1 MNLPSSINGWRPN
14 RPEPSTP
21 FREAI
26 GSVGYEFRW
35 VIIDTWMLTWRMLIH
50 YRRNPEMLASITISP
65 VMFLLLF
72 NYVFGGAISGGGE
85 FNYLDYLVPGVL
97 IQNNVF
103 TVMQAGVGLADD
115 LQKGV
120 IDRYRSLPMA
130 RSSVIAGRILA
141 TTIVAYLTVYG
152 TLAVAMIMGMRFHG
166 GFWPAFFLPFV
177 VAAFS
182 FGFAWISALAGVSF
196 KSVQAVSSVTFIVA
210 IPLTFLSSAFVPIE
224 TMPGW
229 LQAFT
234 KINPIT
240 IVIDLNRNLA
250 QGGPIA
256 SLAWQTALWIAIM
269 VFGIGSLA
277 TWRYKRIQ

>member
-130 RSSVIAGRILA
+130 RSSVIGRTHPRHNHSRLPHRIRHPRRRDDHGNAIPRRILA
-141 TTIVAYLTVYG
+141 RILPPVCRRRL
-152 TLAVAMIMGMRFHG
+152 LLRFLLG
-166 GFWPAFFLPFV
+166 SQPSQA
-177 VAAFS
+177 
-182 FGFAWISALAGVSF
+182 SASNPC
-196 KSVQAVSSVTFIVA
+196 KPSRPSPSSS
-210 IPLTFLSSAFVPIE
+210 PSH
-224 TMPGW
+224 
-229 LQAFT
+229 
-234 KINPIT
+234 
-240 IVIDLNRNLA
+240 
-250 QGGPIA
+250 
-256 SLAWQTALWIAIM
+256 
-269 VFGIGSLA
+269 
-277 TWRYKRIQ
+277 